1 MMQLV
6 IIAIGVVIALIVI
19 ALIVI
24 GIIKITH
31 KNDFSDEYEIDFDFE
46 KKHKGN
52 FVNRFETN
60 YFDFRNHID

>member
-1 MMQLV
+1 MQLV
-6 IIAIGVVIALIVI
+6 IIAIGVVI

-31 KNDFSDEYEIDFDFE
+31 KNDFSDEYEIDFE

>member
-19 ALIVI
+19 GID
-24 GIIKITH
+24 IIKITH
-31 KNDFSDEYEIDFDFE
+31 SDEYEIDFE

-60 YFDFRNHID
+60 SFDFRNHID